1 MWPAKRYHVL
11 GVAIA
16 ILVILG
22 ACGGSIEGA
31 SEKLPRVRPTIIAN
45 STLETAEDISGDS
58 EVVSQFYRRS
68 AESASNLTHS
78 PSNSTPD
85 SSSQMHAS
93 EISTQMASQLIVES
107 SESWLDLLPTSLSYK
122 DCVVRGLV
130 ENTSDTWYAR
140 DVSIMASSLDKST
153 SVEWRWPLTVKPG
166 ETAPFE
172 LTIEWP
178 TASPYSWFGEPE
190 MWTDFVEFEISAEGT
205 EVPDPS
211 RAFSKNYDETQRN
224 YGNNKY
230 YPFWHIFQ
238 DRFYSL
244 RGTDIRYR
252 LPRSHVLIHQDQF
265 NALYPREY
273 VVSDDIGAAISIW
286 EGPLFSEVHYVP
298 SETNIGS
305 GNPGEEIVFED
316 IRVYQAIIERIDN
329 GSLQE
334 DRVIDVRELLPF
346 VMEENRRIDE
356 ENKDYTMIPVG
367 GHIGEPLSI
376 NSGYPTEQFNILSLV
391 PGTTLDDREFQ
402 FLPNRRAFLWI
413 GDANNVNPWSYQK
426 TTFNGFGNVS
436 RDGVESAPC
445 DPRTGGLTWTN
456 VYLKT
461 SELGSDTFVE
471 TGTPMGY
478 FGVFDAFESSPT
490 EDEGAVDGVVSSA
503 FSMLN
508 SNVGQGPIAVDH
520 DTVHITNGV
529 LRGLIHNT
537 SSYRYARNVEVG
549 FRYPWDE
556 NVVMVWQWP
565 LTMQPGE
572 RAPFEIPIS
581 NDTQDP
587 EGLSII
593 VSALMSDVIDVSR
606 AFQVLL
612 NNVGTVGG
620 FVGPVL
626 YNPTK
631 NSFYY
636 LSDLGIPGV
645 YATFRPIV
653 PLHFSIE
660 EFLATYPEIVVM
672 DSAIEAEN
680 SYFYEYHAEIEVP
693 DSHPSLRTTIR
704 NQHISE
710 LKAYVATFDSNGRVV
725 DVEMLQP
732 FTDVYQASTDSMELL
747 EVNSIPSPDV
757 RSPSAV
763 RLLVTLPRN
772 VQFQDSTP
780 IHHQVWIGGSS

>member
-1 MWPAKRYHVL
+1 MCFAKRCH
-11 GVAIA
+11 
-16 ILVILG
+16 ILG
-22 ACGGSIEGA
+22 LAVVIVVVLSACGSGIEEV
-31 SEKLPRVRPTIIAN
+31 SDKSPIVRPNIIVDP
-45 STLETAEDISGDS
+45 TLEVVEGVLNSGIA
-58 EVVSQFYRRS
+58 SQSYKS
-68 AESASNLTHS
+68 STGSASSLTYS
-78 PSNSTPD
+78 PSNSAID
-85 SSSQMHAS
+85 SSSQTH
-93 EISTQMASQLIVES
+93 ILES
-107 SESWLDLLPTSLSYK
+107 SAQVADQPVVKYSEPWLDLVQTSLSYK

-130 ENTSDTWYAR
+130 ENTSDIWYAR
-140 DVSIMASSLDKST
+140 DVSIVASSPDKGASI
-153 SVEWRWPLTVKPG
+153 EWRWPLTLRPG
-166 ETAPFE
+166 EAAPFE
-172 LTIEWP
+172 ITIEWP
-178 TASPYSWFGEPE
+178 TTSPYSWFGEPE
-190 MWTDFVEFEISAEGT
+190 IWTDFVEFEISAEGT

-230 YPFWHIFQ
+230 YPFWHIF
-238 DRFYSL
+238 RNNFYAL
-244 RGTDIRYR
+244 RGTDIRHR
-252 LPRSHVLIHQDQF
+252 LPRSHVLIHQNQF
-265 NALYPREY
+265 DALYPREFMA
-273 VVSDDIGAAISIW
+273 SDDIGAAISIW

-298 SETNIGS
+298 SEIDIGS
-305 GNPGEEIVFED
+305 SPSEEIVFED
-316 IRVYQAIIERIDN
+316 IRVYQAIIERVDN

-346 VMEENRRIDE
+346 VMEEHRRIDE

-367 GHIGEPLSI
+367 GHIGEPLSVS
-376 NSGYPTEQFNILSLV
+376 SGYPTEQFNILSLV
-391 PGTTLDDREFQ
+391 PATTPDDREFQ

-413 GDANNVNPWSYQK
+413 GDANNVNPWSYQE
-426 TTFNGFGNVS
+426 TTFNGFEDVS
-436 RDGVESAPC
+436 RDGVKSAPC

-478 FGVFDAFESSPT
+478 FGVFDAFESSPSAG
-490 EDEGAVDGVVSSA
+490 EEAVDGVVSSV
-503 FSMLN
+503 FSMVN

-549 FRYPWDE
+549 FRYSWDE
-556 NVVMVWQWP
+556 NVVMVWRWP
-565 LTMQPGE
+565 LTIQPGE

-581 NDTQDP
+581 NDTQNP

-593 VSALMSDVIDVSR
+593 VSALMSDIIDVSR

-612 NNVGTVGG
+612 SNVGTVGG
-620 FVGPVL
+620 PVGPVL

-653 PLHFSIE
+653 PLHLSIE
-660 EFLATYPEIVVM
+660 KFLATYPEIAVM
-672 DSAIEAEN
+672 DSAIETEN
-680 SYFYEYHAEIEVP
+680 SYFYEYHTEIEVP
-693 DSHPSLRTTIR
+693 DSHPSLRTIIR
-704 NQHISE
+704 NQYISE

-732 FTDVYQASTDSMELL
+732 FTDVYQVSTDSMELL
-747 EVNSIPSPDV
+747 EVNSIPTPNV
-757 RSPSAV
+757 HSPSAV

-772 VQFQDSTP
+772 DQLQDGTP